1 MPAYPACYDSPF
13 TLLPHRLPALTMF
26 SQVGALVLLAAL
38 MHAGW
43 NALLHGSK
51 DRYLSMAW
59 MCLAMSV
66 IAAVAT
72 FFLPLPAASSW
83 PYIAISGIVHVLYN
97 LFLVKAYE
105 NGDLGTAYPIARG
118 SSPLLVTFGA
128 LLFANE
134 NLTLLHALGTLLVS
148 AGILLLALQ
157 RGQVTRRGLATA
169 FLTGATI
176 AFYTVVDGMGV
187 RQAGG
192 TIVAATSYTAWLF
205 LLFLLT
211 PAIYIIRNGVV
222 ALLAPVRDVAA
233 FATGGIISAGA
244 YGIVIWAMQ
253 NGAMGA
259 LSALRETSV
268 LFAALLGRV
277 FLNEQLSAGK
287 LLACLVIVLGA
298 LAIST

>member
-1 MPAYPACYDSPF
+1 MY
-13 TLLPHRLPALTMF
+13 T
-26 SQVGALVLLAAL
+26 QVAALVILAAL

-43 NALLHGSK
+43 NAMLHGSK

-59 MCLAMSV
+59 MCVAMSA
-66 IAAVAT
+66 IAAVAS

-83 PYIAISGIVHVLYN
+83 PYIAVSGLVHVLYN

-105 NGDLGTAYPIARG
+105 TGDLGTAYPIARG
-118 SSPLLVTFGA
+118 TSPLLVTSGA

-134 NLTLLHALGTLLVS
+134 DLTLPHALGTLLVS
-148 AGILLLALQ
+148 AGIVVLALQ

-169 FLTGATI
+169 VLTGATI
-176 AFYTVVDGMGV
+176 AFYTVVDGIGV

-192 TIVAATSYTAWLF
+192 TTVAAASYTAWLF
-205 LLFLLT
+205 LLFSLT
-211 PAIYIIRNGVV
+211 PAIYIARNGML
-222 ALLAPVRDVAA
+222 ALRAPAQDVAA
-233 FATGGIISAGA
+233 FAAGGLVSAGA

-253 NGAMGA
+253 NGAMGG

-277 FLNEQLSAGK
+277 FLNEQLNAGK
-287 LLACLVIVLGA
+287 IFACLVIVLGA
-298 LAIST
+298 LAISI

>member
-1 MPAYPACYDSPF
+1 
-13 TLLPHRLPALTMF
+13 MF

-43 NALLHGSK
+43 NAMLHGSK
-51 DRYLSMAW
+51 DRYLSMSW
-59 MCLAMSV
+59 ICLAMSV
-66 IAAVAT
+66 IGAVAIS
-72 FFLPLPAASSW
+72 LVPLPAAASW
-83 PYIAISGIVHVLYN
+83 PYIVISGIVHVFYN

-105 NGDLGTAYPIARG
+105 SGDLGTAYPIARG

-128 LLFANE
+128 LVFAQE
-134 NLTLLHALGTLLVS
+134 RLTLLHALGTLLVS
-148 AGILLLALQ
+148 AGIVLLALQ
-157 RGQVTRRGLATA
+157 RGQVTRRGLGTA

-192 TIVAATSYTAWLF
+192 TTLAATSYTAWLYLF
-205 LLFLLT
+205 FLLT
-211 PAIYIIRNGVV
+211 PVIFIFRNGMV
-222 ALLAPVRDVAA
+222 ALRAPVKEVATY
-233 FATGGIISAGA
+233 ATGGLVSAGA

-268 LFAALLGRV
+268 LFAALLGRA
-277 FLNEQLSAGK
+277 FLSEQLGVRK

>member
-1 MPAYPACYDSPF
+1 
-13 TLLPHRLPALTMF
+13 MF
-26 SQVGALVLLAAL
+26 SQVGAFVLLAAL

-51 DRYLSMAW
+51 DRYLSMSW

-66 IAAVAT
+66 MAGVAT

-157 RGQVTRRGLATA
+157 RGQVTRRGLVTA

-192 TIVAATSYTAWLF
+192 TTLAATSYTAWLF

-211 PAIYIIRNGVV
+211 PVIYIIRNGMA
-222 ALLAPVRDVAA
+222 ALLAPAKDVAA
-233 FATGGIISAGA
+233 FATGGLVSAAA

-277 FLNEQLSAGK
+277 FLNEKLSAGK

-298 LAIST
+298 LAIGT

>member
-1 MPAYPACYDSPF
+1 
-13 TLLPHRLPALTMF
+13 MF
-26 SQVGALVLLAAL
+26 SEVGALVLLAAL

-43 NALLHGSK
+43 NAMLHGSK
-51 DRYLSMAW
+51 DRYLSMSW
-59 MCLAMSV
+59 ICLAMS
-66 IAAVAT
+66 ILAAVAI

-97 LFLVKAYE
+97 LFLVNAYE
-105 NGDLGTAYPIARG
+105 TGDLGMAYPIARG

-148 AGILLLALQ
+148 AGIVFLALQ

-176 AFYTVVDGMGV
+176 ALYTVIDGMGV

-192 TIVAATSYTAWLF
+192 TIVAAASYTAWLF

-211 PAIYIIRNGVV
+211 PVIYIIRNGIL
-222 ALLAPVRDVAA
+222 ALLAPAKDMAA
-233 FATGGIISAGA
+233 YATGGLVSAGA

-277 FLNEQLSAGK
+277 FLNEQLNAGK
-287 LLACLVIVLGA
+287 ILACLVIVLGA

>member
-1 MPAYPACYDSPF
+1 MY
-13 TLLPHRLPALTMF
+13 
-26 SQVGALVLLAAL
+26 SQVGALVLVAAL

-43 NALLHGSK
+43 NTMLHGSK
-51 DRYLSMAW
+51 DRYLSMSW
-59 MCLAMSV
+59 MCLAMSH

-83 PYIAISGIVHVLYN
+83 PYIAVSGIVHVLYN

-105 NGDLGTAYPIARG
+105 AGDLSTAYPIARG
-118 SSPLLVTFGA
+118 SSPLLVTSGA
-128 LLFANE
+128 FLFANE
-134 NLTLLHALGTLLVS
+134 DPTLLHALGTILVS
-148 AGILLLALQ
+148 AGILVLALQ

-192 TIVAATSYTAWLF
+192 TTAAAASYTAWLF
-205 LLFLLT
+205 LLFSLT
-211 PAIYIIRNGVV
+211 PAIYIFRNGMV
-222 ALLAPVRDVAA
+222 ALLAPVKDVAA
-233 FATGGIISAGA
+233 FAGGGLVSAGA

-277 FLNEQLSAGK
+277 FLKEHLNTGK
-287 LLACLVIVLGA
+287 ILACLVIVLGA